1 MKSSTIT
8 IVLGTA
14 LLLFAG
20 VQAESMLAMDAKGTA
35 VQLPDNKT
43 DERHLEIDHE
53 GKGTGEGLSSKESDT
68 QKKEKA
74 PPVKRPRLKYRDE
87 SKCSC

>member
-1 MKSSTIT
+1 MRLVIIT

-20 VQAESMLAMDAKGTA
+20 VPAGSVLAMGAKNGA

-43 DERHLEIDHE
+43 DESQHVGDQD
-53 GKGTGEGLSSKESDT
+53 KQTGDGISSKGSNTRNTEKPSP
-68 QKKEKA
+68 QKK
-74 PPVKRPRLKYRDE
+74 PRLKYRDE
-87 SKCSC
+87 PKCSC